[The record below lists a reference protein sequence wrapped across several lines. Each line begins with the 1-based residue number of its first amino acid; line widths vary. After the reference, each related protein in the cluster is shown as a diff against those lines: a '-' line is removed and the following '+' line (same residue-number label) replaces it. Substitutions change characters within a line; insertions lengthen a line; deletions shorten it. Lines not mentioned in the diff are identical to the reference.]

1 MNIITKARIIII
13 IKALTII
20 KNTKNL
26 VAEFLVK
33 AKILLAEFLVKNI
46 TDDVAHHVITRITE
60 VHQVNLIKNITNAT
74 HRHNTHIDEVL
85 VIHHGII
92 SSFISPPCSFTF

>member
-20 KNTKNL
+20 KNTNTL

-46 TDDVAHHVITRITE
+46 TDDV
-60 VHQVNLIKNITNAT
+60 T
-74 HRHNTHIDEVL
+74 HHNTHIL
-85 VIHHGII
+85 VSLMGCVG
-92 SSFISPPCSFTF
+92 FYLERYQQFFF